1 LARAAEEIA
10 DAVINQTVSLA
21 MGLLEA
27 SGETSSTR
35 DLEGNSKL
43 FPSSLVIDEEARRS
57 LSSPP
62 LSSVRLTSLADWLS
76 NSSIRS
82 PLSLAV
88 SLSSLLKLSDGQSC
102 SCSARESCSKLLTSR
117 SSARAKTVRTTQS
130 LPRTAQ
136 RGPLERTSRATH
148 RTLTRA
154 RLLRQIHRP
163 LRSGANPP
171 IDLSR
176 RPCDLSIA
184 CFSSTR
190 RLLPSLVANPLHSLT
205 LRPPPLARLRT
216 EQCTTASLYY
226 QLDPLLSS
234 LHSIPSPLSS

>member
-1 LARAAEEIA
+1 
-10 DAVINQTVSLA
+10 
-21 MGLLEA
+21 
-27 SGETSSTR
+27 
-35 DLEGNSKL
+35 
-43 FPSSLVIDEEARRS
+43 
-57 LSSPP
+57 
-62 LSSVRLTSLADWLS
+62 
-76 NSSIRS
+76 
-82 PLSLAV
+82 LAV

-102 SCSARESCSKLLTSR
+102 SCSARENFSKLLTSR

-130 LPRTAQ
+130 LPRTTQ

-154 RLLRQIHRP
+154 CLLRQIH
-163 LRSGANPP
+163 RSGANPP
-171 IDLSR
+171 IELSC

-226 QLDPLLSS
+226 QLHPLLSS
-234 LHSIPSPLSS
+234 VPTLFLSRSIAL